1 MVRELLRAES
11 SFAKIMDGSREVA
24 VAAERD
30 GDRLAASRRHNVR
43 ERVTSDIDGHHH
55 HDPTHSAGRVPA
67 ISRCFL
73 ALLHRQVSVLSAVFA
88 FVFALWALT
97 SAGGEPTTRKRRHAN
112 GDSDVNERERDF
124 AGGPVSL
131 AVAGGVFGGLLTS
144 TAALLAAVVV
154 KQREMNKNSTKT

>member
-43 ERVTSDIDGHHH
+43 MYERVTSDIDGHHH

-97 SAGGEPTTRKRRHAN
+97 SAGGEPTTRERRHAN

-124 AGGPVSL
+124 ADGPPVSL

-144 TAALLAAVVV
+144 TAALLATVVV
-154 KQREMNKNSTKT
+154 K

>member
-1 MVRELLRAES
+1 MGRERLRWQQSEMAI
-11 SFAKIMDGSREVA
+11 AWLPLDGIMY
-24 VAAERD
+24 
-30 GDRLAASRRHNVR
+30 

-97 SAGGEPTTRKRRHAN
+97 SAGGEPTTRERRHAN

-124 AGGPVSL
+124 ADGPPVSS

-154 KQREMNKNSTKT
+154 K

>member
-1 MVRELLRAES
+1 MRWFESCCALRARSQRLWMGRERLRWQQS
-11 SFAKIMDGSREVA
+11 EMAIAWLPLDGIMY
-24 VAAERD
+24 
-30 GDRLAASRRHNVR
+30 

-97 SAGGEPTTRKRRHAN
+97 SAGGEPTTRERRHAN

-124 AGGPVSL
+124 ADGPPVSL
-131 AVAGGVFGGLLTS
+131 AVAGDFFGGLLTS

-154 KQREMNKNSTKT
+154 K